1 MLFFYE
7 KACRNKKE
15 TDNLFY
21 IMAYRT
27 KRDFSH
33 RFFSTIPPLLLH
45 YYSYD
50 TPMILLLYS
59 YIGPIQNRRYKGS
72 IRVMLKAGKGRN

>member
-1 MLFFYE
+1 MRSTKMLFFYE

-50 TPMILLLYS
+50 TPMILLY
-59 YIGPIQNRRYKGS
+59 
-72 IRVMLKAGKGRN
+72 